1 MVKKYID
8 LTKWQEQIVS
18 KVITLLTLSLGSYMI
33 LRNLNSM
40 IQKFFISNNI
50 PMEAQILLGIGLI
63 IASYY
68 VSKTVGNII

>member
-1 MVKKYID
+1 MKEKIIN
-8 LTKWQEQIVS
+8 LTNNQEQILS
-18 KVITLLTLSLGSYMI
+18 KLITLLTLSLGSYMI

-68 VSKTVGNII
+68 VSKTVGKWF